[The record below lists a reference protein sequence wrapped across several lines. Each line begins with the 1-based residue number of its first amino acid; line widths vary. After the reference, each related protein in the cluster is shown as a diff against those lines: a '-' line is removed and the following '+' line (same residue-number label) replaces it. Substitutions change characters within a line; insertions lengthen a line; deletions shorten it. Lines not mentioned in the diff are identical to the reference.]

1 MSTKAFD
8 NVKNQIGYCGIYCG
22 SCVVGNG
29 TLKELTKRYEDI
41 IQRYGLKE
49 WAPKDSDFQEFS
61 KGLASIQTIPLCRG
75 CLKGGGRDNCEM
87 KACASSKKIH
97 DCSECNRPEECKNP
111 EILQHM
117 RTGARDAGLFVKTE
131 KVPEQKTLIEKW
143 TKELKSKWP
152 SCISLC
158 VST

>member
-1 MSTKAFD
+1 MSIKAFD

-29 TLKELTKRYEDI
+29 TLKELTKRYEEI
-41 IQRYGLKE
+41 IQKYGLKE
-49 WAPKDSDFQEFS
+49 WALKDCDFQEFS
-61 KGLASIQTIPLCRG
+61 KGLASIQAMPLCQG

-87 KACASSKKIH
+87 RICASNKKTN
-97 DCSECNRPEECKNP
+97 DCSECDQPEACRNR

-117 RTGARDAGLFVKTE
+117 HNGARDAGLFVKTE
-131 KVPEQKTLIEKW
+131 KVDRERLIEKW
-143 TKELKSKWP
+143 TEELKRKWP

-158 VST
+158 NFK